1 MTGKLL
7 FTPGPLTTSLAVKE
21 AMLRDFG
28 SRDTAFID
36 AVRRVREML
45 LALVGTSQQEG
56 FEAVL
61 MQGSGTFGLESV
73 LSSTVPAGGRVLIVV
88 NGAYGERMVRMAEVH
103 GIDASVLRYRE
114 DECPE
119 AGPVR
124 EALAAD
130 PAITH
135 VLMVHCETT
144 TGILNPIEE
153 IGAVVREAGRLFFV
167 DAMSS
172 LGAIPVDLDRA
183 GVDFL
188 VSSSNKCLEGVPG
201 FSIVLARRS
210 ALVATEGASRT
221 ISLDLQAQ
229 WRGLEANGQ
238 FRFTPP
244 THAIIALAT
253 ALEALEAE
261 GGVAGRAARYSAN
274 HGRLVEGMRKL
285 GFRTYVPPA
294 LQSCIITSFHYP
306 DDPCFEFS
314 AFYASLNQRGFV
326 IYPGKV
332 SHADCF
338 RIGTIG
344 QVFPDDVS
352 RLLEGIEHTLREMGV
367 RMVGE
372 PLP

>member
-1 MTGKLL
+1 
-7 FTPGPLTTSLAVKE
+7 
-21 AMLRDFG
+21 MLRDFG
-28 SRDTAFID
+28 SRDAAFID
-36 AVRRVREML
+36 AVRLVRERL
-45 LALVGTSQQEG
+45 LALVGTSQQKG

-73 LSSTVPAGGRVLIVV
+73 LSSTVPAEGRVLIVA

-103 GIDASVLRYRE
+103 GIDARVLRCPE
-114 DECPE
+114 DACPE

-124 EALAAD
+124 EVLAKD
-130 PAITH
+130 PGITH
-135 VLMVHCETT
+135 VFIVHCETT

-153 IGAVVREAGRLFFV
+153 IGAVVREAGRLYFV

-172 LGAIPVDLDRA
+172 LGAIPVDPDRA

-201 FSIVLARRS
+201 FSVVLARRS
-210 ALVATEGASRT
+210 ALVATEGAART
-221 ISLDLQAQ
+221 LSLDLHAQ

-244 THAIIALAT
+244 THAIIALAEALA
-253 ALEALEAE
+253 ALEDE
-261 GGVAGRAARYSAN
+261 GGIAGRAARYSAN
-274 HGRLVEGMRKL
+274 HTRLVKGMRKL
-285 GFRTYVPPA
+285 GFRTYVPRA
-294 LQSCIITSFHYP
+294 LQSYIITSFHYP
-306 DDPCFEFS
+306 EDPCFEFS
-314 AFYASLNQRGFV
+314 AFYSLLNQQGFV

-344 QVFPDDVS
+344 QVFPDDVG
-352 RLLEGIEHTLREMGV
+352 RLLEGIGHTLRELGV
-367 RMVGE
+367 RMVRE
-372 PLP
+372 PVP